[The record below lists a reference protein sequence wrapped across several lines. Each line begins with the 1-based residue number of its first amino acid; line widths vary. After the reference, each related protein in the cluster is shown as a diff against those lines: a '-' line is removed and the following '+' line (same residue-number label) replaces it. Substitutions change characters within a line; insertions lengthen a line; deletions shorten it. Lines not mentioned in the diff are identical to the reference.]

1 MDSSQRQ
8 KPQRAPGDKAT
19 VDRLFLLDLSDNR
32 VVSLVVSKGGGTTT
46 SGAVRP
52 RPHSVVEQST
62 VFQRVSSRAAV
73 SRSN

>member
-1 MDSSQRQ
+1 MDSSKRQ
-8 KPQRAPGDKAT
+8 KPQRAPGKAT

-32 VVSLVVSKGGGTTT
+32 VVSLVASKGGTTT

-62 VFQRVSSRAAV
+62 VFHVSHQ
-73 SRSN
+73 

>member
-32 VVSLVVSKGGGTTT
+32 VVSLVASKCGGTT

-52 RPHSVVEQST
+52 RPHSVVEQFT
-62 VFQRVSSRAAV
+62 RVSPCLIKSG
-73 SRSN
+73 S

>member
-32 VVSLVVSKGGGTTT
+32 VVSLVASKRGDNIGCSGTEATFR
-46 SGAVRP
+46 G
-52 RPHSVVEQST
+52 
-62 VFQRVSSRAAV
+62 
-73 SRSN
+73 

>member
-32 VVSLVVSKGGGTTT
+32 VVSLVASKRGRTTT

-62 VFQRVSSRAAV
+62 VFRRVSLRPAI

>member
-32 VVSLVVSKGGGTTT
+32 VVSLVASKRGGTTT
-46 SGAVRP
+46 SVQCDQGHIP
-52 RPHSVVEQST
+52 WLNSPPSFT
-62 VFQRVSSRAAV
+62 VSH
-73 SRSN
+73 